1 MQSQRLEAIGQ
12 LTGGLAHDFN
22 NLIGVIVGNLDLIE
36 WEMPS
41 PDESIAKRINVARR
55 AALRGSDITR
65 SLLAVARRQSLE
77 ISALDLN
84 KLVTSFLPLARS
96 AVSPGVTVVVE
107 PAGQNEEII
116 VNVDASGL
124 NNALLNLAINAR
136 DAMESTPGS
145 SRLFVRVR
153 SELLLSPSEKN
164 LTPGWY
170 AIVEV
175 EDTGAGMSTAV
186 KERAFEAFFSTKP
199 QGKGTGLGL
208 SIVRGLTEQLGGTTT
223 ISSTVGVG
231 TTVSIY
237 LPLEENCE
245 LSHSRDARAE

>member
-1 MQSQRLEAIGQ
+1 M
-12 LTGGLAHDFN
+12 
-22 NLIGVIVGNLDLIE
+22 
-36 WEMPS
+36 
-41 PDESIAKRINVARR
+41 
-55 AALRGSDITR
+55 
-65 SLLAVARRQSLE
+65 
-77 ISALDLN
+77 
-84 KLVTSFLPLARS
+84 
-96 AVSPGVTVVVE
+96 SPGVTVVVE

-116 VNVDASGL
+116 VNVDASGF

-145 SRLFVRVR
+145 SILFVRVR
-153 SELLLSPSEKN
+153 RELLLSPSEKN

-208 SIVRGLTEQLGGTTT
+208 SMVRGLTEQLGGTTT
-223 ISSTVGVG
+223 NQQHG
-231 TTVSIY
+231 
-237 LPLEENCE
+237 
-245 LSHSRDARAE
+245 